1 MKLKVYSTD
10 GASSAEKDFDLVA
23 FEGDKGLQPLKE
35 LIVLYQAN
43 ARQGTAKAKTR
54 SEVAGTGK
62 KVYRQKGTGH
72 ARHGDRQSPIYVG
85 GGVAHGPK
93 VRDWSKAMNKK
104 TRKVAFSR
112 AVYDKATEG
121 ELALIE
127 AIAPAEPKTKVFN
140 SVLEKIEP
148 KGKVLLVDQQFTEDT
163 IRAARNIERVHMI
176 DADSLNAWDL
186 VRFDHIL
193 ISEKGF
199 ERVLARTK

>member
-1 MKLKVYSTD
+1 MKLKVYSID
-10 GASSAEKDFDLVA
+10 GASSADKDFEIPA
-23 FEGDKGLQPLKE
+23 FDGDKGLQPLKE

-43 ARQGTAKAKTR
+43 ARQGSAKAKTR
-54 SEVAGTGK
+54 ADVTGSGK

-93 VRDWSKAMNKK
+93 TRDWSKAMNKK
-104 TRKVAFSR
+104 TRKLAFSR
-112 AVYDKATEG
+112 AVYDKANEG

-127 AIAPAEPKTKVFN
+127 ALVPSEPKTRVFN
-140 SVLEKIEP
+140 AVIEKIEP
-148 KGKVLLVDQQFTEDT
+148 KGKILLVDQQFSEET

-186 VRFDHIL
+186 LRFDHIL

-199 ERVLARTK
+199 ERVLARTQ